1 MFVAEEVASGNKLF
15 SYDACKLLNLGCNCS
30 LQTEELLIHL
40 KGDKK
45 KSAKKEEK
53 ESLRNLL
60 HQHHVHN
67 SSHGSVNYYTAQ

>member
-45 KSAKKEEK
+45 ISEKEEK

>member
-45 KSAKKEEK
+45 NQRKKK
-53 ESLRNLL
+53 KRN
-60 HQHHVHN
+60 HCEIYFIN
-67 SSHGSVNYYTAQ
+67 IMYTTLVMVP